1 MKKMFCAIMTGVVS
15 LSMTNILA
23 SAEEVT
29 EETVTSASSTV
40 EVAVNETSASALEIT
55 QEDAD
60 ETLANVSVTSQQTPS
75 KTWGAT
81 SQGHSFSKEWEVTK
95 DLYVR
100 DVSGRIGQMKY
111 GYDTDLLNEDYCS
124 CYFVDH
130 NSRAAI
136 YRSGHDTEEGSM
148 GNPAVW
154 SKVEVHHVTSTVTYY
169 AQSYGEW

>member
-1 MKKMFCAIMTGVVS
+1 MKKTFCAIMAGVVS

-29 EETVTSASSTV
+29 EETVTNVLA
-40 EVAVNETSASALEIT
+40 IT

-60 ETLANVSVTSQQTPS
+60 ETLANVSVTFQQTPS

-81 SQGHSFSKEWEVTK
+81 SQGHSFSKEWEVIK

-100 DVSGRIGQMKY
+100 DVSDRIGQMKY
-111 GYDTDLLNEDYCS
+111 GYDTDWLNEDYCS

-136 YRSGHDTEEGSM
+136 YRSGHDTEEGFM

-154 SKVEVHHVTSTVTYY
+154 SKVEVHHVTSTVSYY